1 MSGIEQLLQ
10 EPVAQ
15 AIGWALLHF
24 VWQGALVGVLAAV
37 ALAVLHCSDAD
48 VRYVVGA
55 IALAVMATLP
65 AVTAVQSHNAEAWAK
80 SEPASTWHRLFAR
93 TSQTVWRRSPRCRRR
108 ALRASPVAR
117 PSHLVS
123 LRVVQKR

>member
-1 MSGIEQLLQ
+1 MSGTEQLLQ

-24 VWQGALVGVLAAV
+24 VWQGALVAILAAI
-37 ALAVLHCSDAD
+37 ALALLHRSDAD

-65 AVTAVQSHNAEAWAK
+65 VVTAVQSYKGQTSVK
-80 SEPASTWHRLFAR
+80 SELIWDGVPTVRSRQPDSLAPLPA
-93 TSQTVWRRSPRCRRR
+93 
-108 ALRASPVAR
+108 VAA
-117 PSHLVS
+117 
-123 LRVVQKR
+123 

>member
-1 MSGIEQLLQ
+1 MAATNARCVMSGIEQLLQ

-24 VWQGALVGVLAAV
+24 VWQGALVGILAAV
-37 ALAVLHCSDAD
+37 ALALLRRSAAD

-65 AVTAVQSHNAEAWAK
+65 LVTAVQSYHAEE
-80 SEPASTWHRLFAR
+80 SAR
-93 TSQTVWRRSPRCRRR
+93 TETTWDGAPTVRSHQADSLAP
-108 ALRASPVAR
+108 LPTTS
-117 PSHLVS
+117 VS
-123 LRVVQKR
+123 IE